1 MLRSALLLRVLTEGK
16 FMDAELE
23 FKGMLLLI
31 FYCPSK
37 GTRRKIPE
45 ASSGHQI
52 FGKIKF

>member
-1 MLRSALLLRVLTEGK
+1 MLRSSLLLRVLTEGK

-23 FKGMLLLI
+23 LKGMILLI
-31 FYCPSK
+31 FYCPGK

-52 FGKIKF
+52 F

>member
-1 MLRSALLLRVLTEGK
+1 MLRSSLLLRVLTEGK

-23 FKGMLLLI
+23 LKGMILLI
-31 FYCPSK
+31 FYCPGK

-45 ASSGHQI
+45 ASSGHLI